1 VISVNFMKN
10 SMNSRPR
17 SWEKTFLP
25 VCDEWLQSFQRQM
38 SIELGQGELWWGCP
52 GANIHSSREGCWQ
65 AWKFPPSVQSRAG
78 ADSGGQWLVTMAM
91 IQEAD

>member
-38 SIELGQGELWWGCP
+38 SIELGQGEL
-52 GANIHSSREGCWQ
+52 
-65 AWKFPPSVQSRAG
+65 
-78 ADSGGQWLVTMAM
+78 
-91 IQEAD
+91 